1 MTVSDRIK
9 RAIEQEKERERA
21 QQEQQRTSNRF
32 RLQKA
37 IAEEEAH
44 PTQGPMNVWGPQTT
58 VSTNE
63 AAGAGGYVTYADAAK
78 GVTEKLDT
86 ATKLMEGYYGRVEQA
101 KRDVERARTKQV
113 QMTTMQ
119 QIYFKEAVNDATPAK
134 FDLYMGGAA
143 ELEESKN
150 REKAAQE
157 AYDKLVS
164 DPVGQMVLD
173 EYKSAWDD
181 YNSFFG
187 IQEGETYDGSFRVGS
202 GESWDKWKGS
212 IRDESAVEAEL
223 EKARSEADAAG
234 RLAVSAKS
242 DLLAAQGTVV
252 PDGVSAPDVAARQR
266 AYDEAVRQEQEARE
280 RVQRLEEELG
290 YAQSLKWEE
299 LRGKEDFAS
308 GSLYE
313 TTANGKKKKIDYLTS
328 GPQNGMVYDE
338 TGFDDVTYDAIN
350 GNQEAKD
357 ILFAQKSSMYDM
369 LFGEGNL
376 LSYMTDDE
384 KALYNYIHK
393 TQGADA
399 ADEYLKQIKHEPN
412 PYMTKPQSGK
422 ELEKYNELLATMGK
436 EKADEYARSLS
447 GSMTARQ
454 RADQEAKAR
463 EYAKEH
469 PVEASAWSIV
479 SSPAKGLSYLGQAA
493 EYLGNG
499 TIDQNANYNRF
510 SYENTAIR
518 DEVSKKIE
526 ASGKWGKAGSFLY
539 QTGMSMGDF
548 LTSAALGGGSD
559 LSLAIMGTGAAAD
572 AVISAKDRG
581 LSDRQAFTLGTVAG
595 IAEVFTEKVS
605 LDKLL
610 SAKTWSKGA
619 IGGLLANTI
628 AEGSEEAASDLI
640 NWFAD
645 VLVAGDQSEWR
656 QAIKSYMDAN
666 PQWDEDEAEEKAF
679 IEALKDKAA
688 EIGLDALGGAL
699 SGGVMGGVGAI
710 STSVNANRTGAAV
723 RYWDEGTVR
732 GFIDEARQTGAGSD
746 AYKMADTLEKKIN
759 AGREIT
765 RADVGNLINYTQQE
779 KARLAR
785 ENEESETGREDTAAP
800 VSAPSEQEQSAGI
813 ETEEEIPAAPMTIE
827 ERDAAVAERKQALE
841 ERTRAF
847 QEAMARGEDVS
858 RVQEELIAEAD
869 DIRREEEAIAR
880 AEQEEITRRQR
891 AAVTLPTG
899 REIEERRERAGNL
912 RELERSG
919 RESGA
924 TEEQIGV
931 ARRIADATGRRIVF
945 INEGENAKR
954 GHYTSGTIYVNA
966 AYGNETGQIIA
977 HELTHSIEGSGS
989 YDEFSRLVQRRIMD
1003 TGGDLDGMLREI
1015 RERYAAAGVE
1025 LDAKRGDDMKEVV
1038 AQYVERELLTSP
1050 ESIAGLVR
1058 ENRSLGRRILD
1069 ALDSLLAKI
1078 TKREAAKERAFIR
1091 RARDLYAQALR
1102 DTRSSVDSEAALQ
1115 QAREALATGEITED
1129 DFDRIY
1135 DALGVGL
1142 EAEGGGQNS
1151 IAAPADRREVA
1162 GRLRTML
1169 RSGASVQEI
1178 RRYVNSVSDTGA
1190 RQNSAGT
1197 RADGA
1202 RQILNAA
1209 HRSNMSVDEYL
1220 RQNWDEYELNGELRP
1235 EARRAL
1241 EMEGGRQYSVKRD
1254 TQNRPFVEID
1264 RDILAGVPRSEWVKT
1279 VKENLK
1285 NKFPNGVTV
1294 GNSQIQID
1302 GQSRRE
1308 MTFSGYMRWLYQNDS
1323 SLGANKLR
1331 ATDNA
1336 DEILAAT
1343 TGWTDEGLHHPR
1355 KDDIVD
1361 FAAGTVLLRVGANDY
1376 TARVVVGTRKN
1387 GEMLLY
1393 DIVNLRETSFTEKR
1407 GADAAKSA
1415 NPSPGTASSTASAS
1429 TKYIPQR
1436 GGDVKTQF
1444 SIAAPVEDSTGR
1456 ALSEGQREYFR
1467 DSVVRDEQG
1476 NLKVMYH
1483 GTSNGGFNIF
1493 DGYGKG
1499 RFGLFGM
1506 GNYFTDS
1513 REVAESYQNKG
1524 KGENRQVY
1532 EVYLNVTNP
1541 MDMDA
1546 AADVD
1551 AWTRAV
1557 PEAEDYFRGKTTNEE
1572 CFRALTE
1579 YCMDEEMV
1587 KHEAQ
1592 EMIMEVIEGM
1602 GYDGITHV
1610 GGGRYGDRSGP
1621 RHRVFITFA
1630 PEQSKNVTNR
1640 APTESGDIRYS
1651 VSQDAVE
1658 GQEDAKKPWEI
1669 KKNIADDVA
1678 RREGYPVINGVQ
1690 IRHGSWVLAR
1700 DALTDDSGKPILSEE
1715 TGSPMRHQNY
1725 GMVVGMERD
1734 GKVQVYFFNKQTDSK
1749 TTVAIDPNDLTPV
1762 QGTYSPELAEVV
1774 ERNKY
1779 FENEAKIEPPDN
1791 AVSEADIREYEERV
1805 RTERTQPQSSEDWKP
1820 AKAEDLPAK
1829 AKTVLQRAES
1839 GLVNKAGD
1847 LMQVPRFARREYL
1860 QEIAR
1865 KMSREY
1871 LENGSVSQDT
1881 RDELFE
1887 EAYARGV
1894 EVDREFYD
1902 EYKGLKRRLREMP
1915 ITISE
1920 TDQPDVRGYD
1930 TFEQFRQA
1938 AFGTLRIVKE
1948 GATPVDTA
1956 YQDLMATYP
1965 ELFPESITHPADQ
1978 IVRMFEVGRSIEI
1991 SERTLNEA
1999 LGPNAEEYKAWMRND
2014 FDSAVGDMLAELRA
2028 VKRYAEDRAAKTE
2041 AGGAALTLEEVKEL
2055 YPKARDARKNYEK
2068 VNARNL
2074 LTAEDQR
2081 QVGRLMRGDIEL
2093 SDLKAERD
2101 NVRGIT
2107 EVFKAKQAYEQ
2118 YARQIREWNEA
2129 RRASLRDEADEYLA
2143 TANGWKDK
2151 KKGILY
2157 SRETMER
2164 NVRDIVPDQKL
2175 ADRIVEK
2182 YFTPVHKAAAQSTN
2196 LKNRMRD
2203 RVRALE
2209 LSRKVAEGNK
2219 VSEAHAVQLLGEAR
2233 DNIEYLQ
2240 TAKHVRERDGKSL
2253 SDWRGVVQ
2261 ELHETNPNMD
2271 WNKVDRAIEE
2281 FRKIY
2286 DELFEMMNDSRV
2298 RNGYEP
2304 VAYRKGY
2311 FPHFQP
2317 GEGDG
2322 IIALFGKAL
2331 GISTEVTALP
2341 TTINGL
2347 THTFRPGIQWFGN
2360 ALERTGFDTCYD
2372 AVEGFDK
2379 YIEGVADVI
2388 YQTEN
2393 IQRLRAFAS
2402 QARYRTG
2409 DEGIRNQIDEIR
2421 ANESL
2426 AEQDKQNR
2434 IEQIH
2439 EKGRFALSNF
2449 VVELEEYT
2457 NLLANKKSRADRNLE
2472 QALGRNMYNLVKTL
2486 EGRVAANMVAV
2497 NPGSWLTN
2505 FIPLTQ
2511 GGAMLDRGML
2521 IHGMWDTVKAYKT
2534 DDGFVGQSTFL
2545 TNRRGSDP
2553 LVRTWQQKASAK
2565 MSKPMEWI
2573 DNFTADSLVR
2583 ARYRQNVQNR
2593 QMSEAAAM
2601 EEADAWVAGVMADRS
2616 KGSTPTL
2623 FNRSNPLTKLF
2634 TQFQLEVN
2642 NQLSYVCKDMPRG
2655 FKEKGLGA
2663 LALALFKFALGAWLY
2678 DEVYEYFIGRRPA
2691 LDPIGMLNDTVGDL
2705 TGYELPNLV
2714 SLGVGAVTGDVPS
2727 FKTGKSGIGQAGIN
2741 LAENVAEEMPFVGGL
2756 LGGGRLP
2763 ISSAIPDIGNL
2774 WGAAT
2779 NSGQSGRKR
2788 WNTAVKEIGKP
2799 LTYLLLPFGGG
2810 QMKKILEGVSA
2821 VVKGGSYTVDA
2832 KGRDIMQYPIYND
2845 SALETAWNVG
2855 KASLF
2860 GKSSFSGAQ
2869 RWVDSEFKNYSAK
2882 ATGAYQGLTQ
2892 AGVRGRDADD
2902 LVIALTGAEKTGEKS
2917 KKEVQ
2922 IELLRSSKIPE
2933 DMKLIPYYA
2942 LMASEKEIELI
2953 DELAENGAAGEL
2965 LDMLISYDEAG
2976 MLKEGKSDAQR
2987 KAVFDS
2993 KLTDREKITAI
3004 GILEPSSSYT
3014 AFKMQTAQDYGI
3026 GMEDYYA
3033 AVYGA
3038 KDTDGDGKI
3047 TQPDIIAAIRALN
3060 LSNEKK
3066 AVLYQLADSGWTPKN
3081 NPFAT
3086 GVGQEVY
3093 DLVQEEKA
3101 RRENSGEEEEDEE
3114 KGKIRWEGGRLVL
3127 PKW

>member
-1 MTVSDRIK
+1 MTVSDRLK

-21 QQEQQRTSNRF
+21 QQEQQRANNRF

-37 IAEEEAH
+37 IAEEAH
-44 PTQGPMNVWGPQTT
+44 PTQGPMNVGRTQAP
-58 VSTNE
+58 VSANE

-86 ATKLMEGYYGRVEQA
+86 ATKLLEGYYGRVEQA
-101 KRDVERARTKQV
+101 KRDVEQEKANREQRAKIQK
-113 QMTTMQ
+113 
-119 QIYFKEAVNDATPAK
+119 IYFDEAFRDTTPAK
-134 FDLYMGGAA
+134 FDLYMGGAKQ
-143 ELEESKN
+143 LTESRN
-150 REKAAQE
+150 RENAAQE

-173 EYKSAWDD
+173 EYKGAWDD

-187 IQEGETYDGSFRVGS
+187 IREGEEYDGSFRVGS
-202 GESWDKWKGS
+202 GESWDKWRGS
-212 IRDESAVEAEL
+212 IRDASAVEAEL

-242 DLLAAQGTVV
+242 DLLAAQGTVA
-252 PDGVSAPDVAARQR
+252 PDGAPAPDVAARQR

-493 EYLGNG
+493 EYIGNG

-518 DEVSKKIE
+518 DQV
-526 ASGKWGKAGSFLY
+526 AQKWGPVGSFLY

-595 IAEVFTEKVS
+595 LAEVVTEKVS
-605 LDKLL
+605 LDTLL
-610 SAKTWSKGA
+610 SARTWSKGA
-619 IGGLLANTI
+619 IGGLLANTL

-666 PQWDEDEAEEKAF
+666 PQWDEDRAF
-679 IEALKDKAA
+679 IAALKDKAA

-723 RYWDEGTVR
+723 NYWDEGTVR
-732 GFIDEARQTGAGSD
+732 GIIDEARQTGAGSD
-746 AYKMADTLEKKIN
+746 AYKMADALEKKIN

-785 ENEESETGREDTAAP
+785 ENEENETGREDTAAP
-800 VSAPSEQEQSAGI
+800 TAREQSAGV

-827 ERDAAVAERKQALE
+827 ERDAAVAERKRALE
-841 ERTRAF
+841 ERTRTF

-858 RVQEELIAEAD
+858 RVQEEPMAEAD

-880 AEQEEITRRQR
+880 AEQEEITRRQQ
-891 AAVTLPTG
+891 AARTLPTG
-899 REIEERRERAGNL
+899 EEIERRRERAGNL

-977 HELTHSIEGSGS
+977 HELTHSIESSGS
-989 YDEFSRLVQRRIMD
+989 YDEFSRLVQRRIMES
-1003 TGGDLDGMLREI
+1003 GGDLEGTLKEV

-1091 RARDLYAQALR
+1091 RARDLYANALR

-1142 EAEGGGQNS
+1142 EAESGGQNS

-1169 RSGASVQEI
+1169 SSGASVQEI

-1190 RQNSAGT
+1190 RQSPAGT

-1202 RQILNAA
+1202 RKIIDAA

-1220 RQNWDEYELNGELRP
+1220 RQNWDEYEVNGELRP

-1241 EMEGGRQYSVKRD
+1241 EMEGGRAQYSISNEEIEAVQTIGRKSVNDFSTEDIEKTEAFASRYFQEMGTKSPFFRAWFGDWRANDTTPVLVANERGDARGVQHNDDTGWDVQVSGKIFNETKAHTYAVNRNAVRFLPYINDIVKKAVLLD
-1254 TQNRPFVEID
+1254 SFTQGKTKSENSLMMHSLYAVGDIGNGPELLKLYVEEMND
-1264 RDILAGVPRSEWVKT
+1264 PNHAGTAKRAYQLQNIE
-1279 VKENLK
+1279 
-1285 NKFPNGVTV
+1285 
-1294 GNSQIQID
+1294 
-1302 GQSRRE
+1302 SR
-1308 MTFSGYMRWLYQNDS
+1308 Q
-1323 SLGANKLR
+1323 LGAKGSGQ
-1331 ATDNA
+1331 NA
-1336 DEILAAT
+1336 LAQSEPTA
-1343 TGWTDEGLHHPR
+1343 
-1355 KDDIVD
+1355 DINTVAD
-1361 FAAGTVLLRVGANDY
+1361 LFAAVKSKDSHFNPQA
-1376 TARVVVGTRKN
+1376 ASKVV
-1387 GEMLLY
+1387 
-1393 DIVNLRETSFTEKR
+1393 D
-1407 GADAAKSA
+1407 
-1415 NPSPGTASSTASAS
+1415 
-1429 TKYIPQR
+1429 
-1436 GGDVKTQF
+1436 
-1444 SIAAPVEDSTGR
+1444 EDGR
-1456 ALSEGQREYFR
+1456 PL
-1467 DSVVRDEQG
+1467 VV
-1476 NLKVMYH
+1476 YH
-1483 GTSNGGFNIF
+1483 GTDADFNVF
-1493 DGYGKG
+1493 DRSKGRSTMDIQGSFFSPWELDAEGYG
-1499 RFGLFGM
+1499 
-1506 GNYFTDS
+1506 GNVRAYFLNIKNPAP
-1513 REVAESYQNKG
+1513 EGVAY
-1524 KGENRQVY
+1524 
-1532 EVYLNVTNP
+1532 
-1541 MDMDA
+1541 
-1546 AADVD
+1546 
-1551 AWTRAV
+1551 
-1557 PEAEDYFRGKTTNEE
+1557 
-1572 CFRALTE
+1572 RALNRFKGQNNAGVKARE
-1579 YCMDEEMV
+1579 YLESL
-1587 KHEAQ
+1587 
-1592 EMIMEVIEGM
+1592 
-1602 GYDGITHV
+1602 GYDGV
-1610 GGGRYGDRSGP
+1610 NNSGEE
-1621 RHRVFITFA
+1621 FIAFS
-1630 PEQSKNVTNR
+1630 PEQIKLAEGNRGTFDRTN
-1640 APTESGDIRYS
+1640 PDIRYS
-1651 VSQDAVE
+1651 IAEGTQTDTE
-1658 GQEDAKKPWEI
+1658 GQEDAQ
-1669 KKNIADDVA
+1669 
-1678 RREGYPVINGVQ
+1678 R
-1690 IRHGSWVLAR
+1690 
-1700 DALTDDSGKPILSEE
+1700 
-1715 TGSPMRHQNY
+1715 
-1725 GMVVGMERD
+1725 
-1734 GKVQVYFFNKQTDSK
+1734 
-1749 TTVAIDPNDLTPV
+1749 
-1762 QGTYSPELAEVV
+1762 
-1774 ERNKY
+1774 
-1779 FENEAKIEPPDN
+1779 
-1791 AVSEADIREYEERV
+1791 DIRDTV
-1805 RTERTQPQSSEDWKP
+1805 
-1820 AKAEDLPAK
+1820 PAK
-1829 AKTVLQRAES
+1829 AKTVLQRAER

-1860 QEIAR
+1860 QDVAR

-1894 EVDREFYD
+1894 EVDREYYD

-1991 SERTLNEA
+1991 SEKTLNEA

-2014 FDSAVGDMLAELRA
+2014 FDSAVGDMLTELRT

-2041 AGGAALTLEEVKEL
+2041 TDGAALTLEEVKEL

-2093 SDLKAERD
+2093 SDLKPERD
-2101 NVRGIT
+2101 NVKGIT
-2107 EVFKAKQAYEQ
+2107 EVYKAKQEYEQ

-2129 RRASLRDEADEYLA
+2129 RRASLRDEADGYLQ

-2164 NVRDIVPDQKL
+2164 NVRDIVPDRKL

-2182 YFTPVHKAAAQSTN
+2182 YFTPVHEAAAQSTN

-2271 WNKVDRAIEE
+2271 WAKVDRAIEE

-2409 DEGIRNQIDEIR
+2409 DEGIRKQIDEIR

-2553 LVRTWQQKASAK
+2553 LVRTWQQKASAT

-2678 DEVYEYFIGRRPA
+2678 DEVYEYLIGQRPA

-2714 SLGVGAVTGDVPS
+2714 SLVGGAVTGDLPS
-2727 FKTGKSGIGQAGIN
+2727 FKTGKTGIGQAGIN

-2763 ISSAIPDIGNL
+2763 ISSAVPDVKNL

-2832 KGRDIMQYPIYND
+2832 QGRDIMQYPIYND

-2860 GKSSFSGAQ
+2860 GKSSFQGAQ
-2869 RWVDSEFKNYSAK
+2869 RWVDSEFANYSAK

-2917 KKEVQ
+2917 KKKVQ

-2933 DMKLIPYYA
+2933 DMKIIPYYA
-2942 LMASEKEIELI
+2942 LMASEEEIELI
-2953 DELAENGAAGEL
+2953 DELAENGAAGDL
-2965 LDMLISYDEAG
+2965 LDMLMSYDEKEK
-2976 MLKEGKSDAQR
+2976 MKEGKADAQR
-2987 KAVFDS
+2987 KVVFDS

-3047 TQPDIIAAIRALN
+3047 TQPDTIAAIRALN

-3066 AVLYQLADSGWTPKN
+3066 AVLYQLADSRWKPKN

-3114 KGKIRWEGGRLVL
+3114 KGKVRWEGGRLVL

>member
-21 QQEQQRTSNRF
+21 QQEQQRANNRF
-32 RLQKA
+32 RLQRA
-37 IAEEEAH
+37 IAEEQAR
-44 PTQGPMNVWGPQTT
+44 PTQGPINVGRTQTT
-58 VSTNE
+58 VSADE

-86 ATKLMEGYYGRVEQA
+86 ATKLLEGYYGRVEQA
-101 KRDVERARTKQV
+101 KRDVEREKANSEQRAKIQK
-113 QMTTMQ
+113 
-119 QIYFKEAVNDATPAK
+119 IYFDEALRDTTPAK
-134 FDLYMGGAA
+134 FDLYMGGAKQ
-143 ELEESKN
+143 LTESRN
-150 REKAAQE
+150 RENAAQE

-173 EYKSAWDD
+173 EYKRVRDD

-187 IQEGETYDGSFRVGS
+187 IQEGEEYDGSFRVGS
-202 GESWDKWKGS
+202 GESWNKWRGS

-223 EKARSEADAAG
+223 EKARSEADKAG

-252 PDGVSAPDVAARQR
+252 PDGAPAPDAAARQR
-266 AYDEAVRQEQEARE
+266 AYEEAVRQEQEARE

-299 LRGKEDFAS
+299 LRGKEDFGEKS
-308 GSLYE
+308 GYVKKEGWKGDYNAVSGMYPINNYDDFTYE
-313 TTANGKKKKIDYLTS
+313 YVNKNEEAVGVGNV
-328 GPQNGMVYDE
+328 N
-338 TGFDDVTYDAIN
+338 DVTTNA
-350 GNQEAKD
+350 GVLGVSKSFLQEMEPEEVA
-357 ILFAQKSSMYDM
+357 M
-369 LFGEGNL
+369 
-376 LSYMTDDE
+376 
-384 KALYNYIHK
+384 YNYVYA
-393 TQGADA
+393 TQGAESA
-399 ADEYLKQIKHEPN
+399 GAYLK
-412 PYMTKPQSGK
+412 Y
-422 ELEKYNELLATMGK
+422 LEGTL
-436 EKADEYARSLS
+436 
-447 GSMTARQ
+447 TARQ
-454 RADQEAKAR
+454 RETEEAYWRK
-463 EYAKEH
+463 YAEES
-469 PVEASAWSIV
+469 PAAASLFSV
-479 SSPAKGLSYLGQAA
+479 LTSPAKGISYLGQAA
-493 EYLGNG
+493 DYLDDGK
-499 TIDQNANYNRF
+499 IDQNAGYNKF
-510 SYENTAIR
+510 SYTNTAIR

-548 LTSAALGGGSD
+548 LTSAAIGGGSD

-581 LSDRQAFTLGTVAG
+581 LSDGQAFTLGTVAG
-595 IAEVFTEKVS
+595 LAEVVTEKVS
-605 LDKLL
+605 LDTLL
-610 SAKTWSKGA
+610 SSKTWSKGA
-619 IGGLLANTI
+619 IGGLLANMG
-628 AEGSEEAASDLI
+628 AEAEEEAASDLI

-656 QAIKSYMDAN
+656 QAIRAYMDAN
-666 PQWDEDEAEEKAF
+666 PQWDEDRAF
-679 IEALKDKAA
+679 IAALKDKAA

-699 SGGVMGGVGAI
+699 SGGVMGIPGAI

-723 RYWDEGTVR
+723 SYWDESTVR
-732 GFIDEARQTGAGSD
+732 GIIDEARQTGAGSD
-746 AYKMADTLEKKIN
+746 AYKMADALEKKIN

-765 RADVGNLINYTQQE
+765 RADVGNLINYTQME
-779 KARLAR
+779 KERIAR
-785 ENEESETGREDTAAP
+785 ENEENETGREDTAAP
-800 VSAPSEQEQSAGI
+800 AAREQSAGI

-827 ERDAAVAERKQALE
+827 ERDEAVAERKRALE

-858 RVQEELIAEAD
+858 RVQEELMAEAD

-977 HELTHSIEGSGS
+977 HELTHSIESSGS

-1003 TGGDLDGMLREI
+1003 TGGDLDGMLREV

-1025 LDAKRGDDMKEVV
+1025 LDTKRGDDMKEVV

-1050 ESIAGLVR
+1050 ESIASLVR

-1115 QAREALATGEITED
+1115 QAREALATGEITEEE
-1129 DFDRIY
+1129 FDRIY

-1142 EAEGGGQNS
+1142 EVEGGGQNS

-1169 RSGASVQEI
+1169 SSGASVQEI

-1190 RQNSAGT
+1190 RQSPAGT

-1220 RQNWDEYELNGELRP
+1220 RQNWEEYEVDGQLRP

-1241 EMEGGRQYSVKRD
+1241 EMEGRGTQYSIAPTTDSDGRELLRVNTDADGNPVLPDDVSYRVASGGSPMSDYGHAMFADDPKNWIRAD
-1254 TQNRPFVEID
+1254 ERLLGGNGDVYAIRHELLTDINDLKEEITEKWD
-1264 RDILAGVPRSEWVKT
+1264 EDRSEGFANAPMILSDYL
-1279 VKENLK
+1279 ENIT
-1285 NKFPNGVTV
+1285 G
-1294 GNSQIQID
+1294 
-1302 GQSRRE
+1302 E
-1308 MTFSGYMRWLYQNDS
+1308 
-1323 SLGANKLR
+1323 
-1331 ATDNA
+1331 
-1336 DEILAAT
+1336 EIAEEF
-1343 TGWTDEGLHHPR
+1343 DP
-1355 KDDIVD
+1355 KDIVD
-1361 FAAGTVLLRVGANDY
+1361 SARAYDNDELIQWFYDRVIEPAGIAGVKTSDGAVAFDDS
-1376 TARVVVGTRKN
+1376 AIERVVLNQESR
-1387 GEMLLY
+1387 
-1393 DIVNLRETSFTEKR
+1393 S
-1407 GADAAKSA
+1407 GAQ
-1415 NPSPGTASSTASAS
+1415 
-1429 TKYIPQR
+1429 Y
-1436 GGDVKTQF
+1436 
-1444 SIAAPVEDSTGR
+1444 SIAAPTTDSDGR
-1456 ALSEGQREYFR
+1456 ALEMEGGRTQYSISNEEIEAVQTIGRKSVNDFSTEDIEKTEAFASRYFQELGPKSPFFRAWFGDWRANDTTPVQVANERGDARGVQRNEDTGWDVQVSGKIFNETKAHTYAVNRNAVRFLPYINDIVKKAVLLDSFAQGKTKSENSLMMHSLYAVADIGNGPELLKLYVEEMNDPNNAGTAKRAYQLQNIESRQLGAKGSGQNALAQSEPTADINTVADLFAAVKSK
-1467 DSVVRDEQG
+1467 DSHFNPQSASKVVDEDG
-1476 NLKVMYH
+1476 RPLVVYH
-1483 GTSNGGFNIF
+1483 GTDADFNVF
-1493 DGYGKG
+1493 DRSKGRSTMDIQGSFFSPWELDAEGYG
-1499 RFGLFGM
+1499 
-1506 GNYFTDS
+1506 GNVRAYFLNIKNPAP
-1513 REVAESYQNKG
+1513 EGVAY
-1524 KGENRQVY
+1524 
-1532 EVYLNVTNP
+1532 
-1541 MDMDA
+1541 
-1546 AADVD
+1546 
-1551 AWTRAV
+1551 
-1557 PEAEDYFRGKTTNEE
+1557 
-1572 CFRALTE
+1572 RALNRFKGQNNAGVMARE
-1579 YCMDEEMV
+1579 YLES
-1587 KHEAQ
+1587 Q
-1592 EMIMEVIEGM
+1592 
-1602 GYDGITHV
+1602 GYDGV
-1610 GGGRYGDRSGP
+1610 NNSGEE
-1621 RHRVFITFA
+1621 FIAFS
-1630 PEQSKNVTNR
+1630 PEQIKLAEGNRGTFDRTN
-1640 APTESGDIRYS
+1640 PDVRYS
-1651 VSQDAVE
+1651 IAEGTQTDTE
-1658 GQEDAKKPWEI
+1658 GQEDAW
-1669 KKNIADDVA
+1669 
-1678 RREGYPVINGVQ
+1678 
-1690 IRHGSWVLAR
+1690 
-1700 DALTDDSGKPILSEE
+1700 
-1715 TGSPMRHQNY
+1715 
-1725 GMVVGMERD
+1725 
-1734 GKVQVYFFNKQTDSK
+1734 
-1749 TTVAIDPNDLTPV
+1749 
-1762 QGTYSPELAEVV
+1762 
-1774 ERNKY
+1774 
-1779 FENEAKIEPPDN
+1779 
-1791 AVSEADIREYEERV
+1791 ADIRDTV
-1805 RTERTQPQSSEDWKP
+1805 
-1820 AKAEDLPAK
+1820 PAK
-1829 AKTVLQRAES
+1829 AKTVLQRAER

-1860 QEIAR
+1860 QDVAR

-1991 SERTLNEA
+1991 SERTLDEA
-1999 LGPNAEEYKAWMRND
+1999 LGPNAEKYKAWMRND
-2014 FDSAVGDMLAELRA
+2014 FDSAVGDMLAELRT

-2055 YPKARDARKNYEK
+2055 YPKARDAQKNYEK
-2068 VNARNL
+2068 VNTRNL

-2151 KKGILY
+2151 KGWQY

-2164 NVRDIVPDQKL
+2164 NVRDIVKDQKL
-2175 ADRIVEK
+2175 AERIIAK
-2182 YFTPVHKAAAQSTN
+2182 YFTPVHEAAAQAN
-2196 LKNRMRD
+2196 KLKNRMRD

-2261 ELHETNPNMD
+2261 ELYETNPNMD
-2271 WNKVDRAIEE
+2271 WAKVDRAIGE

-2409 DEGIRNQIDEIR
+2409 DEGIRKQIDEIR

-2426 AEQDKQNR
+2426 EEQDKQNR

-2511 GGAMLDRGML
+2511 GGAMLDRGTL
-2521 IHGMWDTVKAYKT
+2521 IHGMWDTLKAYKT

-2553 LVRTWQQKASAK
+2553 LVRTWQQKASAT

-2678 DEVYEYFIGRRPA
+2678 DEVYEYLIGRRPA

-2714 SLGVGAVTGDVPS
+2714 SLVGGAVTGDLPS
-2727 FKTGKSGIGQAGIN
+2727 FKTGKTGIGQAGIN

-2763 ISSAIPDIGNL
+2763 ISSAVPDIGNL

-2832 KGRDIMQYPIYND
+2832 QGRDIMQYPIYND

-2860 GKSSFSGAQ
+2860 GKSSFPGAQ
-2869 RWVDSEFKNYSAK
+2869 RWVNSEFANYSAK

-2933 DMKLIPYYA
+2933 DMKIIPYYA

-2953 DELAENGAAGEL
+2953 DELAENGAAGDL
-2965 LDMLISYDEAG
+2965 LDMLMSYDEKEK
-2976 MLKEGKSDAQR
+2976 MKEGKADAQR
-2987 KAVFDS
+2987 KVVFDS

-3047 TQPDIIAAIRALN
+3047 TQPDIIAAIRGLN

-3066 AVLYQLADSGWTPKN
+3066 AVLYQLADSSWKPNK

-3101 RRENSGEEEEDEE
+3101 RRENSGEEDEDEE
-3114 KGKIRWEGGRLVL
+3114 KGKVRWEGGRLVL

>member
-1 MTVSDRIK
+1 MTVSEMLK
-9 RAIEQEKERERA
+9 KAIEEEKERERA
-21 QQEQQRTSNRF
+21 QKEQQRANNRF
-32 RLQKA
+32 SLQRA
-37 IAEEEAH
+37 IAEEKAH
-44 PTQGPMNVWGPQTT
+44 PTQGPVG
-58 VSTNE
+58 VGRAG
-63 AAGAGGYVTYADAAK
+63 AAQAPAAAAGGYVTYADAAK

-86 ATKLMEGYYGRVEQA
+86 ATRLMEDYYGRVEQA
-101 KRDVERARTKQV
+101 KRDVERERANREQRAKI
-113 QMTTMQ
+113 Q
-119 QIYFKEAVNDATPAK
+119 QIYFDEAFHDTTPAK
-134 FDLYMGGAA
+134 YDLYVGGVKA
-143 ELEESKN
+143 LTESKN
-150 REKAAQE
+150 RQKAAQA
-157 AYDKLVS
+157 AYDKLVQ

-173 EYKSAWDD
+173 EYKSAWDN
-181 YNSFFG
+181 YRGFFG
-187 IQEGETYDGSFRVGS
+187 IQEGEEYDGSFRVGS
-202 GESWDKWKGS
+202 GESWDKWRGS
-212 IRDESAVEAEL
+212 IRDVDTVEAEL

-234 RLAVSAKS
+234 RLAVSAKG
-242 DLLAAQGTVV
+242 DLLAAQGTVL
-252 PDGVSAPDVAARQR
+252 PDGTQPGIAQRQN
-266 AYDEAVRQEQEARE
+266 AYNEAVREAQEAQE
-280 RVQRLEEELG
+280 RVKKLEEELG
-290 YAQSLKWEE
+290 YSQSLKWEE
-299 LRGKEDFAS
+299 LRGNQDFGEKSGYVKKEGWKGDFNAVS
-308 GSLYE
+308 GMYPINNYNDFTYE
-313 TTANGKKKKIDYLTS
+313 YVNK
-328 GPQNGMVYDE
+328 
-338 TGFDDVTYDAIN
+338 
-350 GNQEAKD
+350 NQEAIGAANVND
-357 ILFAQKSSMYDM
+357 VTTNAGVLGVSKSF
-369 LFGEGNL
+369 LQE
-376 LSYMTDDE
+376 MTPE
-384 KALYNYIHK
+384 EVSLYNYVYA
-393 TQGADA
+393 TQGAESA
-399 ADEYLKQIKHEPN
+399 KEYLRDMEN
-412 PYMTKPQSGK
+412 
-422 ELEKYNELLATMGK
+422 
-436 EKADEYARSLS
+436 SL
-447 GSMTARQ
+447 TARQ
-454 RADQEAKAR
+454 RNRQETEWRK
-463 EYAKEH
+463 YAEES
-469 PVEASAWSIV
+469 PVAASLFSV
-479 SSPAKGLSYLGQAA
+479 LTSPAKGISYLGQAA
-493 EYLGNG
+493 DYLDDGK
-499 TIDQNANYNRF
+499 IDQNAGYNKF
-510 SYENTAIR
+510 SYTNTAIR
-518 DEVSKKIE
+518 DEISKKIE

-581 LSDRQAFTLGTVAG
+581 LSDGQAFTLGTVAG
-595 IAEVFTEKVS
+595 LAEVVTEKVS
-605 LDKLL
+605 LDTLL
-610 SAKTWSKGA
+610 SARTWSKGA
-619 IGGLLANTI
+619 IGGLLANTV

-645 VLVAGDQSEWR
+645 VLVARDQSEWR
-656 QAIKSYMDAN
+656 QAVRAYEERGMSEKDAFV
-666 PQWDEDEAEEKAF
+666 A
-679 IEALKDKAA
+679 ALKDKAA

-699 SGGVMGGVGAI
+699 SGGVMGGVGAV
-710 STSVNANRTGAAV
+710 STAVNANRTGAAV
-723 RYWDEGTVR
+723 SYWDESTVR

-746 AYKMADTLEKKIN
+746 AYKMADALEKKIN

-765 RADVGNLINYTQQE
+765 RADVGNLINAT
-779 KARLAR
+779 AR
-785 ENEESETGREDTAAP
+785 ENAALDRESEGSDTDREGDTAP
-800 VSAPSEQEQSAGI
+800 VSAPSEQGQSANI
-813 ETEEEIPAAPMTIE
+813 DTETDIPPAPMTVE
-827 ERDAAVAERKQALE
+827 ERDAAVAERKRALE

-858 RVQEELIAEAD
+858 RVQEELMAEAD
-869 DIRREEEAIAR
+869 DIRREEQEIAR

-954 GHYTSGTIYVNA
+954 GAYAGGTIYVNA

-977 HELTHSIEGSGS
+977 HELTHSIESSGS

-1003 TGGDLDGMLREI
+1003 TGGDLDGMLREV

-1050 ESIAGLVR
+1050 ESIASLVR

-1078 TKREAAKERAFIR
+1078 TKKEAAKERAFIR

-1102 DTRSSVDSEAALQ
+1102 DTRSTVDSEAALQ
-1115 QAREALATGEITED
+1115 QLREAYAAGEITEEE
-1129 DFDRIY
+1129 FGTAY
-1135 DALGVGL
+1135 DALGVGI
-1142 EAEGGGQNS
+1142 EERGGGQNS
-1151 IAAPADRREVA
+1151 IADTADRREVA
-1162 GRLRTML
+1162 GRLRDML
-1169 RSGASVQEI
+1169 SSGASVQEI

-1190 RQNSAGT
+1190 RQSPAGT

-1202 RQILNAA
+1202 RQIIDAV

-1220 RQNWDEYELNGELRP
+1220 RQNWDEYEVNGELRP

-1241 EMEGGRQYSVKRD
+1241 EMEGGRQYSISNEEIEAVQTIGRKSVNDFSTEDIEKTEAFASRYFQELGPKSPFFRAWFGDWRAND
-1254 TQNRPFVEID
+1254 TTPVQVANERGD
-1264 RDILAGVPRSEWVKT
+1264 ARGVQRNE
-1279 VKENLK
+1279 
-1285 NKFPNGVTV
+1285 
-1294 GNSQIQID
+1294 D
-1302 GQSRRE
+1302 
-1308 MTFSGYMRWLYQNDS
+1308 
-1323 SLGANKLR
+1323 
-1331 ATDNA
+1331 
-1336 DEILAAT
+1336 
-1343 TGWTDEGLHHPR
+1343 TGWDVQVSRIVFNETKTHRSTVSQRAIEYLPYIN
-1355 KDDIVD
+1355 DIVKK
-1361 FAAGTVLLRVGANDY
+1361 AILLDSY
-1376 TARVVVGTRKN
+1376 TQGKT
-1387 GEMLLY
+1387 
-1393 DIVNLRETSFTEKR
+1393 
-1407 GADAAKSA
+1407 KSA
-1415 NPSPGTASSTASAS
+1415 NSLMMHSLYAVSDRGNGPELVKLYVEEMNDPNRLGTAKRAYQLQNIESRQLGVEGSGKSLSLITQTADIKTVSDLFAAVKSKDSHFNPQPAS
-1429 TKYIPQR
+1429 KIV
-1436 GGDVKTQF
+1436 D
-1444 SIAAPVEDSTGR
+1444 EDGR
-1456 ALSEGQREYFR
+1456 PL
-1467 DSVVRDEQG
+1467 VV
-1476 NLKVMYH
+1476 YH
-1483 GTSNGGFNIF
+1483 GTDADFNVF
-1493 DGYGKG
+1493 DRSKGRSTMDIQGSFFSPWELDAEGYG
-1499 RFGLFGM
+1499 
-1506 GNYFTDS
+1506 GNVRAYFLNIKNPAP
-1513 REVAESYQNKG
+1513 EGVAY
-1524 KGENRQVY
+1524 
-1532 EVYLNVTNP
+1532 
-1541 MDMDA
+1541 
-1546 AADVD
+1546 
-1551 AWTRAV
+1551 
-1557 PEAEDYFRGKTTNEE
+1557 
-1572 CFRALTE
+1572 RALNRFTGQNNAGVKARE
-1579 YCMDEEMV
+1579 YLESL
-1587 KHEAQ
+1587 
-1592 EMIMEVIEGM
+1592 
-1602 GYDGITHV
+1602 GYDGV
-1610 GGGRYGDRSGP
+1610 NNSGEE
-1621 RHRVFITFA
+1621 FIAFS
-1630 PEQSKNVTNR
+1630 PEQIKLAEGNR
-1640 APTESGDIRYS
+1640 GTFDRMNSDVRYSIAEGTQVDADEQEETRGDIRNS
-1651 VSQDAVE
+1651 V
-1658 GQEDAKKPWEI
+1658 
-1669 KKNIADDVA
+1669 
-1678 RREGYPVINGVQ
+1678 
-1690 IRHGSWVLAR
+1690 
-1700 DALTDDSGKPILSEE
+1700 
-1715 TGSPMRHQNY
+1715 
-1725 GMVVGMERD
+1725 
-1734 GKVQVYFFNKQTDSK
+1734 
-1749 TTVAIDPNDLTPV
+1749 
-1762 QGTYSPELAEVV
+1762 
-1774 ERNKY
+1774 
-1779 FENEAKIEPPDN
+1779 
-1791 AVSEADIREYEERV
+1791 
-1805 RTERTQPQSSEDWKP
+1805 
-1820 AKAEDLPAK
+1820 PAK
-1829 AKTVLQRAES
+1829 AKTVLQRAER

-1860 QEIAR
+1860 QDIAR

-1991 SERTLNEA
+1991 SEKTLDEA
-1999 LGPNAEEYKAWMRND
+1999 LGHNAEEYKAWMRND

-2028 VKRYAEDRAAKTE
+2028 VKRYAEDRAASAK
-2041 AGGAALTLEEVKEL
+2041 ADGAVLTLEEVKEL

-2101 NVRGIT
+2101 NMQGIT
-2107 EVFKAKQAYEQ
+2107 EVYEAKQEYEQ

-2129 RRASLRDEADEYLA
+2129 RRATLRDEADEVLA

-2164 NVRDIVPDQKL
+2164 NIRDIVPDQKL

-2182 YFTPVHKAAAQSTN
+2182 YFTPVHKAAAQSTK

-2209 LSRKVAEGNK
+2209 LSRKVAAGNK

-2233 DNIEYLQ
+2233 DNIDYL
-2240 TAKHVRERDGKSL
+2240 TKAKHVRERDGKSL

-2271 WNKVDRAIEE
+2271 WNKVDGAVEE

-2409 DEGIRNQIDEIR
+2409 DEGIRKQIDEIR

-2511 GGAMLDRGML
+2511 GGAMLDRGVL
-2521 IHGMWDTVKAYKT
+2521 IHGMWDTLKAYKT
-2534 DDGFVGQSTFL
+2534 GDGFVGQSTFL

-2553 LVRTWQQKASAK
+2553 LVRTWQQSASAT

-2714 SLGVGAVTGDVPS
+2714 SLGVGAITGDVPS
-2727 FKTGKSGIGQAGIN
+2727 FKTGKTGIGQAGIN

-2779 NSGQSGRKR
+2779 NSSQAGRKR

-2821 VVKGGSYTVDA
+2821 VVKGGSYTVDS
-2832 KGRDIMQYPIYND
+2832 KGRDILQYPIYND
-2845 SALETAWNVG
+2845 SGWETAWNVG

-2860 GKSSFSGAQ
+2860 GKSSFPGAQ
-2869 RWVDSEFKNYSAK
+2869 RWVDSEFANYSAK

-2902 LVIALTGAEKTGEKS
+2902 LVIALTGAEKTEEKS

-2965 LDMLISYDEAG
+2965 LDMLMSYDEAG

-3004 GILEPSSSYT
+3004 GILEPSSNYT

-3026 GMEDYYA
+3026 SMDDYYA

-3038 KDTDGDGKI
+3038 KDTDGDGKV
-3047 TQPDIIAAIRALN
+3047 TQKEKIAAIRALN

-3066 AVLYQLADSGWTPKN
+3066 AVLYQLADASWTPKN

-3093 DLVQEEKA
+3093 DLIQKEKE

-3114 KGKIRWEGGRLVL
+3114 KGKVRWEGGRLVL